1 MDEMSRVSKKN
12 QVIVK
17 YMRYNF
23 IFKNSKNTQN
33 QTHVWDKA
41 MYGKSIKFKKVSI
54 SERRGRHMSAVH
66 GRSKD
71 VGNVPFLNLVIGGGL
86 QMLTLPCTYML
97 HISFGINNIFANFL
111 KKQLSLILYRN
122 YIYLRVSLVA
132 QTVKNLPT
140 MQETW
145 VRSVGWEDPLEEGM
159 STHSNILPWRILM
172 DRGAWWA
179 PVPKSWT

>member
-1 MDEMSRVSKKN
+1 
-12 QVIVK
+12 
-17 YMRYNF
+17 MRYNF

-86 QMLTLPCTYML
+86 QMLTLHCTYML

-132 QTVKNLPT
+132 QTVKNLPA

-145 VRSVGWEDPLEEGM
+145 GSICGLGRSPGGGHVNPLQYSSLENPHGQRSLVGSCSKELDMNE
-159 STHSNILPWRILM
+159 
-172 DRGAWWA
+172 
-179 PVPKSWT
+179 

>member
-1 MDEMSRVSKKN
+1 MQGSALCQWSLMTYSHNNTWMDEMSRVSKKN

-86 QMLTLPCTYML
+86 QMLTLHCTYML

-111 KKQLSLILYRN
+111 MKSPCIIIRQIIVETRGWRLFDIL
-122 YIYLRVSLVA
+122 LHFFLF
-132 QTVKNLPT
+132 
-140 MQETW
+140 W
-145 VRSVGWEDPLEEGM
+145 VRKMNKFFFS
-159 STHSNILPWRILM
+159 SF
-172 DRGAWWA
+172 
-179 PVPKSWT
+179 